1 MKRFKIVV
9 FVIFVWMLTGLSLA
23 QEPLNLLTGTYP
35 EDVLKTMLLS
45 ADAWHPFPRIDE
57 RARWESLP
65 ECMKNA
71 YVQAAEGYLGCEWE
85 TPKASVFLDYVR
97 DGNRSRYQKI
107 AFDRRAKLAL
117 LILGECCQGEGRY
130 LDDILNGI
138 WTICE
143 ETYWGVPAHVGL
155 QKRGVGLAD
164 VTEPTVDLF
173 AAETG
178 MLLAWTDYLVGEKL
192 DSISPLIRERIGHE
206 IDRRILTPC
215 LEREDFWWMGY
226 GGRIVNNWN
235 PWICSNWLTCVLLME
250 KDPDRRVRSVY
261 KILQCLDHFLNPYPK
276 DGGCDEGPSYWS
288 RAGGSLFDCLEL
300 LQSVSRGRMD
310 VFHHRLVQEIGR
322 YIHRAYISG
331 PYFINFADAPAKLN
345 PDASLIYRYG
355 KAIQDESM
363 MGFGAFLAG
372 RQNFDRNVI
381 EGSFGWFGRV
391 LPTLFHLN
399 ALLNVSPKEP
409 LVLDFW
415 LPDLQVMGARSRE
428 GSNAGLFLAAK
439 GGHNAES
446 HNHNDVGN
454 FIVYTDGYPA
464 VIDAGVETYTAK
476 TFSSSRYEIW
486 TMQSVYHNLPTING
500 VMQMNGRDFEATRV
514 SYRAD
519 QKRVVFQLNLEGA
532 YPEEAKVK
540 SWQRTLTLN
549 RGREVILSDRF
560 SLEEVTQDLQLSLMS
575 WRAPVLEK
583 PGVVRLENPEEIPD
597 AKRVAI
603 TYDENRFVVDLE
615 TIRIEDQ
622 RLRSSW
628 GERVYRILFTYRSTP
643 RTGAYTIRMFQEK

>member
-1 MKRFKIVV
+1 
-9 FVIFVWMLTGLSLA
+9 
-23 QEPLNLLTGTYP
+23 
-35 EDVLKTMLLS
+35 
-45 ADAWHPFPRIDE
+45 
-57 RARWESLP
+57 
-65 ECMKNA
+65 
-71 YVQAAEGYLGCEWE
+71 
-85 TPKASVFLDYVR
+85 
-97 DGNRSRYQKI
+97 
-107 AFDRRAKLAL
+107 
-117 LILGECCQGEGRY
+117 
-130 LDDILNGI
+130 
-138 WTICE
+138 
-143 ETYWGVPAHVGL
+143 
-155 QKRGVGLAD
+155 
-164 VTEPTVDLF
+164 
-173 AAETG
+173 
-178 MLLAWTDYLVGEKL
+178 
-192 DSISPLIRERIGHE
+192 
-206 IDRRILTPC
+206 
-215 LEREDFWWMGY
+215 
-226 GGRIVNNWN
+226 
-235 PWICSNWLTCVLLME
+235 
-250 KDPDRRVRSVY
+250 
-261 KILQCLDHFLNPYPK
+261 
-276 DGGCDEGPSYWS
+276 
-288 RAGGSLFDCLEL
+288 
-300 LQSVSRGRMD
+300 
-310 VFHHRLVQEIGR
+310 
-322 YIHRAYISG
+322 
-331 PYFINFADAPAKLN
+331 
-345 PDASLIYRYG
+345 
-355 KAIQDESM
+355 